1 MLHRLASAR
10 FAFAICVGVSLLM
23 GAPAGAASVVDEWTS
38 VKAPPP
44 PEVKPVT
51 TDPKT
56 TALLVLDLVRR
67 LQRAAPAALPAH
79 GGAHP
84 GAAGKGPRCRR
95 AGGLQPRGQQHRG
108 RRAQGR
114 GSARLRAD
122 GDIGTDKFLGT
133 DLDKILREKGIKT
146 VIVVGTAAHGAV
158 LTTATAA
165 ALRGFSVVVPVDG
178 LSSETP
184 YAEQYTVWNLVNAP
198 VIAPRVTLAR
208 DRERHHY
215 VLKPTTSGHGRKLCS
230 VLGAQDRCC

>member
-10 FAFAICVGVSLLM
+10 FGFAVCVGVSLLM

-51 TDPKT
+51 ADPKT
-56 TALLVLDLVRR
+56 TALLVLDLVRQGCNEQR
-67 LQRAAPAALPAH
+67 RPRCLPTVAPVQALLEKARAAGVPVVYSLVANSTAADVLKDVAP
-79 GGAHP
+79 
-84 GAAGKGPRCRR
+84 
-95 AGGLQPRGQQHRG
+95 L
-108 RRAQGR
+108 
-114 GSARLRAD
+114 GSEPTVTS
-122 GDIGTDKFLGT
+122 GTDKFLGT

-198 VIAPRVTLAR
+198 VIAPRVTLTKT
-208 DRERHHY
+208 D
-215 VLKPTTSGHGRKLCS
+215 TITF
-230 VLGAQDRCC
+230 